1 MAGFRPAMLTADQ
14 VAERWQI
21 HPSTVYRM
29 IARGEVPCRKI
40 GRLVRIPLSHV
51 ERLELEAPCRAVTE
65 DTTSASTGDQGAGK
79 SLGPSPVAV
88 FDPDRQVRRMNR
100 GLRR

>member
-1 MAGFRPAMLTADQ
+1 MITAEML
-14 VAERWQI
+14 AERWLV

-51 ERLELEAPCRAVTE
+51 ERLELEAPCRAVTV
-65 DTTSASTGDQGAGK
+65 DTTSASTSDPADGK
-79 SLGPSPVAV
+79 LPGRSPVVA
-88 FDPDRQVRRMNR
+88 FDPGARAQRI
-100 GLRR
+100 GLSLRKS